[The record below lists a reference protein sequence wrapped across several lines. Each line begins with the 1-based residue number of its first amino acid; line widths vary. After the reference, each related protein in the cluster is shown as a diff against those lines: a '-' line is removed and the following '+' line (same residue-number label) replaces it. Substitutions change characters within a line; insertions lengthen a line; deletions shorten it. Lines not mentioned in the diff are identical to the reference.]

1 MSWGW
6 LFDVG
11 GGGNRTGR
19 IGGLLQCAG
28 ATGAVRST
36 FVGLGG
42 LGWFVDAAQVADGL
56 RGEVGSWEVIHF
68 RNLRP
73 APESILRVP
82 HFRKIRLP

>member
-1 MSWGW
+1 MHTVSWGW

-42 LGWFVDAAQVADGL
+42 LGWFVDAAQVAEPGGPSPL
-56 RGEVGSWEVIHF
+56 LGSIHRF
-68 RNLRP
+68 FYIVDHCAL
-73 APESILRVP
+73 
-82 HFRKIRLP
+82 F

>member
-42 LGWFVDAAQVADGL
+42 LGWFVHAAQVADS
-56 RGEVGSWEVIHF
+56 REPW
-68 RNLRP
+68 LRP
-73 APESILRVP
+73 CEKAKRDRVK
-82 HFRKIRLP
+82 RVTCCT

>member
-19 IGGLLQCAG
+19 IGALLQCAG

-42 LGWFVDAAQVADGL
+42 LGWFVDAAQVAEPGGPSPLLGPDGSFFYKVTFFL
-56 RGEVGSWEVIHF
+56 
-68 RNLRP
+68 
-73 APESILRVP
+73 
-82 HFRKIRLP
+82 

>member
-42 LGWFVDAAQVADGL
+42 LGWFVDAAQVAEPGAPGLLGPDG
-56 RGEVGSWEVIHF
+56 RFFYKVMAE
-68 RNLRP
+68 R
-73 APESILRVP
+73 
-82 HFRKIRLP
+82 